1 MFLLRADKVKLSV
14 REKEDITSGS
24 VNVYQVRFEFSED
37 WNGLKK
43 TAVFRSGLVSRSVR
57 LNDDGET
64 IIPWEVLESPGI
76 YLHAGVYGEKNDN
89 VVLPTV
95 WVVLGMV
102 LTGASPG
109 ESSKPPTPELWE
121 QALSRKGDNL
131 SLSGQTLN
139 LRSGDRLLSS
149 VDLPGGEEGV
159 VPNIQATA
167 TTLPPDSPATVTRSG
182 PDTAPAFEFG
192 IPAGK
197 PGKAGDPGKP
207 GNPGDNG
214 TTFTPSVSEEGVISW
229 TNDGGLSNPEPVNIK
244 GVPGA
249 KGDPGTGVPAG
260 GTVGQVLAKA
270 SDEDYDTKWKD
281 PPEGGDA
288 TAYLVRAPIGTII
301 VWSGS
306 VDSIPTG
313 WALCD
318 GQDGRPDLR
327 GKFVLGAGG
336 TYNPGAGG
344 TVATGGDLAYS
355 AQCYIIKVTA
365 DPADGVTQAELQAA
379 LAGKQDISSAL
390 TMEQVNAA
398 IVAAAVQLPAI
409 YSLEEQV
416 VGRWIDGRPLYGKVV
431 FGTWPTNGAGETP
444 IMDDGSEISV
454 KIYTIY
460 GIIPGNAGIIQ
471 APIVDDMVAENFA
484 RGYAGS
490 DGKLHTF
497 CRLARYNGQSY
508 YAVVAYTK
516 AADEATI
523 ELPAA
528 LTSATPFYASAP
540 QSAAGARLDA
550 SGREV

>member
-64 IIPWEVLESPGI
+64 IIPWEVLASPGI

-131 SLSGQTLN
+131 ELSGQTLN
-139 LRSGDRLLSS
+139 LRSGEKVLSS
-149 VDLPGGEEGV
+149 VELPGGEEGV

-197 PGKAGDPGKP
+197 PGKAGNPGKP

-214 TTFTPSVSEEGVISW
+214 TTFTPSVSEDGVISW

-249 KGDPGTGVPAG
+249 KGDPGPGVPAG

-270 SDEDYDTKWKD
+270 SGEDYDTKWED
-281 PPEGGDA
+281 PPESGNA
-288 TAYLVRAPIGTII
+288 TANLVRAPIGTIV

-318 GQDGRPDLR
+318 GQEGRPDLR

-416 VGRWIDGRPLYGKVV
+416 VGRWIDGRPLYRKVMSFITPGKV
-431 FGTWPTNGAGETP
+431 
-444 IMDDGSEISV
+444 DGLTYPV
-454 KIYTIY
+454 LHQ
-460 GIIPGNAGIIQ
+460 AGIQ
-471 APIVDDMVAENFA
+471 PISWGGYINVSAAVILPLVYIGPDGYGTGFYFNASESSWSMGVTHVNYANKPGVLIAE
-484 RGYAGS
+484 
-490 DGKLHTF
+490 
-497 CRLARYNGQSY
+497 
-508 YAVVAYTK
+508 YTK
-516 AADEATI
+516 TTDEATI
-523 ELPAA
+523 ELPDAW
-528 LTSATPFYASAP
+528 TSAPPFYASAP

-550 SGREV
+550 SGKEV